1 MALEL
6 KLPELGENIE
16 GGDVVSVLVQ
26 PGDEVQA
33 DQPVLELETD
43 KATVEVPAAQA
54 GRVKAVH
61 VAAGDHIKVGQLIAT
76 LEELEPAAPP
86 ASKPA
91 GQPPAKA
98 PRPEASGKTKEV
110 PPPSEPSKAAPAASQ
125 DRAAAEADSSASA
138 ERNRG
143 AVVEFRE
150 RPRSDEAP
158 RKVVAASPAVRRFAR
173 EIGIDIN
180 EVPGSGPRGRVSV
193 EDVKAYS
200 RRVRTAP
207 AASAPVAAPVLPDFT
222 RFGPVERQ
230 KFSNVRRATA
240 RNLSLA
246 WQQVVHVTNHDK
258 ADVTRLEALRQRF
271 APRVEAA
278 GGKLTVTALLLK
290 LCAVLLREF
299 PKFNASLDMAA
310 EEVVY
315 KQYVHIGVAVDTERG
330 LLVPVIRDVD
340 RKGLVQLSVELKE
353 LAEKARTG
361 KIQPDDLQGGSFTIT
376 NLGGIGGT
384 GFTPIVNYP
393 EVAILGVSRTAV
405 EPVFVEGR
413 FEPRPF
419 LPLSLS
425 YDHRLVDGA
434 DAARFLRRLVE
445 LIEEPAGAI
454 L

>member
-26 PGDEVQA
+26 PGDEVRP

-43 KATVEVPAAQA
+43 KATVEVPADQA
-54 GRVKAVH
+54 GRVKTIH

-76 LEELEPAAPP
+76 LEESVPDASPAPKSPAA
-86 ASKPA
+86 
-91 GQPPAKA
+91 
-98 PRPEASGKTKEV
+98 R
-110 PPPSEPSKAAPAASQ
+110 AAPAPEKAPKPKDAPKPHEPEAPAVSAPQSGVGEASP
-125 DRAAAEADSSASA
+125 AAQG
-138 ERNRG
+138 ERSRG
-143 AVVEFRE
+143 AAVVEFRE
-150 RPRSDEAP
+150 RPKAEEAAA

-173 EIGIDIN
+173 EIGVDIT
-180 EVPGSGPRGRVSV
+180 EVPGSGPRGRVSID
-193 EDVKAYS
+193 DVKAYS
-200 RRVRTAP
+200 RSLRSGAAVLPAGAP
-207 AASAPVAAPVLPDFT
+207 PLPDFS
-222 RFGPVERQ
+222 RFGPVERR
-230 KFSNVRRATA
+230 KFTNIRRATA

-258 ADVTRLEALRQRF
+258 ADATRLEELRRRF
-271 APRVEAA
+271 SPQVEAA
-278 GGKLTVTALLLK
+278 GGKLTVTSLLLK

-353 LAEKARTG
+353 LAEKARAG

-384 GFTPIVNYP
+384 AFTPIVNYP
-393 EVAILGVSRTAV
+393 EVAILGVSRTTV
-405 EPVFVEGR
+405 EPVYREDR
-413 FEPRPF
+413 FEPRPM

-445 LIEEPAGAI
+445 LVEEPAGV
-454 L
+454 LL